1 MGFADA
7 AGVPL
12 SHAEYNEGDET
23 QWGRE
28 MASFLDSIGGA
39 SGLTPSLGQL
49 SPEKWNRLIKR
60 LGEIDNPQVSTT
72 PSPYSLPDTKGEK
85 GKNGG
90 TGHPGG
96 D

>member
-12 SHAEYNEGDET
+12 SHTEYSEGKET

-28 MASFLDSIGGA
+28 MASFLTGIGGA
-39 SGLTPSLGQL
+39 SGLSPSLGQL

-72 PSPYSLPDTKGEK
+72 PSPYSLPDTKGGQ
-85 GKNGG
+85 GKSGG
-90 TGHPGG
+90 SGRPGG